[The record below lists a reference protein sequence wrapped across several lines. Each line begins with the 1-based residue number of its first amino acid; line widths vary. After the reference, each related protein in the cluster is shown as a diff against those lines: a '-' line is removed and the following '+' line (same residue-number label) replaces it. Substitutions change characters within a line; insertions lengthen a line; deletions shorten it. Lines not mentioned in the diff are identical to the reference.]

1 MITTRKAI
9 MITLALS
16 ALLASVPFVAAQ
28 SSGIE
33 YQHANGVVSLT
44 TDAIG
49 VKVTAYNQVPHF
61 HFWDENDTTPGADYH
76 VLFSN
81 IFEANDT
88 NDNGV
93 YDAGVD
99 HRYGDPYTLP
109 ATDWDFSGFVTE
121 QEGDT
126 VTAVHFNFTNSET
139 FSPPVTTVLA
149 DMPTSMDL
157 EIEIRVHINLTNSN
171 EMKFDFSLEGW
182 EWMYEDSLL
191 VFQFTVAESE
201 HGQNVGTS
209 EPADFDQDSQGYRFE
224 FGDAYMECAKY
235 AFTENGTHQV
245 QMRASHGDAEQNQ
258 EGKSV
263 YLAFEYFGNE
273 TLDYDPTLGVLSSD
287 VNPLDTATL
296 LLVGGGAAAVIIVAA
311 LIVKMRG

>member
-1 MITTRKAI
+1 MITTRKAMI
-9 MITLALS
+9 ITLALA

-44 TDAIG
+44 TDTIG
-49 VKVTAYNQVPHF
+49 VKVSAYNQVPHF

-109 ATDWDFSGFVTE
+109 ATDWDFSGFITE
-121 QEGDT
+121 QDGD
-126 VTAVHFNFTNSET
+126 VITAVHFNFTNSET
-139 FSPPVTTVLA
+139 YAPPVTTVLA
-149 DMPTSMDL
+149 DMPISMNL

-171 EMKFDFSLEGW
+171 QMKFDFSLEGW

-201 HGQNVGTS
+201 HGQNAGTS
-209 EPADFDQDSQGYRFE
+209 EPADFNQDSEGYRFE

-235 AFTENGTHQV
+235 AFTGNGTHQV
-245 QMRASHGDAEQNQ
+245 QMKASHGNTEQNQ
-258 EGKSV
+258 ESKSV

-273 TLDYDPTLGVLSSD
+273 TLDYDPTLGVLSTAA
-287 VNPLDTATL
+287 NPLDITTM
-296 LLVGGGAAAVIIVAA
+296 LLVGGSAAAVIVVAA